1 MIFRFLGEALIDDN
15 GNSNS
20 DLLAGSQN
28 KRVVNMPDIP
38 VSTIPVE
45 LMDRN
50 TKINADVEP
59 ILNDSNDYVTTINS
73 GIPPQGNGEQVDLK
87 IIKKIFSNDVSEDG
101 ENTPV
106 RNYYRK

>member
-20 DLLAGSQN
+20 DLLAGSQHE
-28 KRVVNMPDIP
+28 RVVNMPHNP

-50 TKINADVEP
+50 TK
-59 ILNDSNDYVTTINS
+59 NDYVTTITS